1 MNTPTS
7 YVAIAII
14 AAVFTTSTSAVYAQ
28 GFFDEEACP
37 DCPGPDAAKAKEQA
51 AKAEVPIRVW
61 TDQATYDHNAMI
73 TVEGTVAAIRP
84 GTEVTVRIVGPPPFN
99 NLVAVDQ
106 IKVASDKTFKT
117 TFSTAGNAWK
127 YDGTYTIRVTY
138 GNQDVNNRALVQLT
152 GGVGAPGIPAGCGP
166 GELSASGQCIPF
178 SISGATVTG
187 ARINVATTSLIINI
201 NTSSEGSITL
211 EIPRDVLDTDS
222 SREPLFVLVDGEETL
237 SDESVTS
244 TTRTVTIMFPDG
256 AEEIELIGTFAIP
269 EFGAIAA
276 LILAVAIISIIV
288 VSSRTRLNVL
298 PKY

>member
-14 AAVFTTSTSAVYAQ
+14 AAVFTTTTSAAFAQ

-37 DCPGPDAAKAKEQA
+37 DCPGPDAAKAKEAA

-61 TDQATYDHNAMI
+61 TDKATYDHKSII

-99 NLVAVDQ
+99 NLVAIDQ
-106 IKVASDKTFKT
+106 IKVGSDKTFKT

-152 GGVGAPGIPAGCGP
+152 GGAGAPGAGTCGP
-166 GELSASGQCIPF
+166 GQLSASGQCIPYT
-178 SISGATVTG
+178 ISGGTVTG
-187 ARINVATTSLIINI
+187 ARLSIPTTSMIINI
-201 NTSSEGSITL
+201 QTTSEGSITL
-211 EIPRDVLDTDS
+211 EIPRKVLDTNS
-222 SREPLFVLVDGEETL
+222 SMEPLFVLVDGEETD

-244 TTRTVTIMFPDG
+244 TTRTVTIMFPNG
-256 AEEIELIGTFAIP
+256 AEEIEIIGTFVIP

-288 VSSRTRLNVL
+288 VSSRTRLNVF